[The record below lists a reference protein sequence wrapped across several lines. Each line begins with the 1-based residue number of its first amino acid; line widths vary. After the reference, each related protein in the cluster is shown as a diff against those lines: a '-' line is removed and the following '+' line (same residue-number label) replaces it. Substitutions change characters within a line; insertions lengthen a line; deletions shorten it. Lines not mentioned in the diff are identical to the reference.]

1 MMAIHVAT
9 HRPFVLLSV
18 FAALVAGQAIAADK
32 TATIDE
38 VLASPRDLWGE
49 ASLEQPGGPSYEFF
63 EPLLPPLRYCDAP
76 FRHYP
81 IVLSAP
87 GAPVKARVISN
98 GSMVNALA
106 RQPSWIGETGTP
118 VTFRVTRDMAVFGE
132 DLSRLEGPVYEQGYL
147 PIVQLKYRSGNQ
159 VYAQEA
165 FAPVDPA
172 LAQHGVLF
180 VRFTLVES
188 PADVAGMVE
197 AQIESPEVL
206 RVAKGK
212 AFVPDKAGKMIAAF
226 ELARW
231 RFNAARCTLTT
242 DLKLGESAHLAICTE
257 AGGEPIVLE
266 PKMYDAQRAKCID
279 AWNAILDG
287 GTRITVPEKRV
298 DDAWRATT
306 IGNFMLLHGAGMRY
320 SHGNQYAKLYIG
332 EGGDT
337 TRAMIEYGQLQTA
350 RKIIPP
356 LFVYTRKGLDFHQAG
371 LKLQMLAHY
380 YWTTRDAEFVK
391 SMRVISKEGRKPGWQ
406 TELDLLMNGREEK
419 SGLFPPEKYAGDIDD
434 RVYSSNSNSNGWRG
448 LRDMAAV
455 LNEIGEK
462 ELAKK
467 ANASAEQFRKA
478 VLGALEKSIDRT
490 VQPAFVPLA
499 LFGAEKPY
507 PKIPEQR
514 LASYWNIMSKF
525 VLASGVFPPDSEYA
539 NALIDYAQQR
549 GGLCMGMNRSSAE
562 PNSWWINF
570 RGINDLYTLRYTLTL
585 LRRDEPDRALV
596 GFYGKLAHGMT
607 RDTFIG
613 CEGSS
618 IIPMYGNGRQMYLPP
633 NSAANANF
641 LEPLRYLLV
650 QDYDMNDDG
659 QPETLR
665 LAFATSRRW
674 LEDGKEIKVE
684 RAPTAFGEISYTIK
698 SQLNAGTV
706 EAHLNLPKRS
716 TPEKTLLRLR
726 LPDGWKIESV
736 STGDKSIQVN
746 DETIDISSL
755 DGTVKVVAKVSRK

>member
-1 MMAIHVAT
+1 MVIHVAT
-9 HRPFVLLSV
+9 YRVTVLIAFTV
-18 FAALVAGQAIAADK
+18 AL
-32 TATIDE
+32 
-38 VLASPRDLWGE
+38 LASQAMYAAPPATMEEVIASPQDLWGE
-49 ASLEQPGGPSYEFF
+49 ASLKQPGGPSYEFF

-81 IVLSAP
+81 ITLSAP
-87 GAPVKARVISN
+87 GAPVKARYISN

-106 RQPSWIGETGTP
+106 RQPSWVGEIGTP
-118 VTFRVTRDMAVFGE
+118 VTFRVTRDLAVYGE
-132 DLSRLEGPVYEQGYL
+132 DLSKLDGPRYEQGYL
-147 PIVQLKYRSGNQ
+147 PIVQSKYRSGNQ
-159 VYAQEA
+159 VYAQEI
-165 FAPVDPA
+165 FAPVDPV
-172 LAQHGVLF
+172 LAQQGIVF
-180 VRFTLVES
+180 VRFTLAEG
-188 PADVAGMVE
+188 PADAAGMVE
-197 AQIESPEVL
+197 AQIESPDVL

-212 AFVPDKAGKMIAAF
+212 AFVPDKAGKMLAAF
-226 ELARW
+226 ELPRW
-231 RFNAARCTLTT
+231 RFNAARCTLTA
-242 DLKLGESAHLAICTE
+242 DFKPGESAHLAICTVP
-257 AGGEPIVLE
+257 GGEPFVIDQ
-266 PKMYDAQRAKCID
+266 KIYDAQRAKCMD
-279 AWNAILDG
+279 SWNAIIDG

-298 DDAWRATT
+298 NDAWRATT
-306 IGNFMLLHGAGMRY
+306 IGNYMLLHGAGMRY

-337 TRAMIEYGQLQTA
+337 TRAMIEYGQLETA

-371 LKLQMLAHY
+371 LKLQMLAQY

-391 SMRVISKEGRKPGWQ
+391 SIRVISKEGRKPGWQ
-406 TELDLLMNGREEK
+406 TELELLMNGREEK

-455 LNEIGEK
+455 LDEIGEK
-462 ELAKK
+462 ELAQK

-478 VLGALEKSIDRT
+478 VLAALEKSVDRSI
-490 VQPAFVPLA
+490 QPAFVPLA

-507 PKIPEQR
+507 PHIANQR

-539 NALIDYAQQR
+539 NALIGYAQQR

-562 PNSWWINF
+562 PLSWWINF

-585 LRRDEPDRALV
+585 LRRDEADRALV

-618 IIPMYGNGRQMYLPP
+618 IVPMYGNGRQMYLPP
-633 NSAANANF
+633 NSGANANF

-659 QPETLR
+659 RPETLR
-665 LAFATSRRW
+665 LGFATSRRW

-684 RAPTAFGEISYTIK
+684 RASTAFGEISYTIHSK
-698 SQLNAGTV
+698 LNEGIV
-706 EAHLNLPKRS
+706 EARIDMPTRS
-716 TPEKTLLRLR
+716 KPEKTMLRLR
-726 LPDGWKIESV
+726 LPEGWKIESAAAD
-736 STGDKSIQVN
+736 GKAL
-746 DETIDISSL
+746 ETKVDAVDLSSL
-755 DGTVKVVAKVSRK
+755 DGKVNVTAKVSRN